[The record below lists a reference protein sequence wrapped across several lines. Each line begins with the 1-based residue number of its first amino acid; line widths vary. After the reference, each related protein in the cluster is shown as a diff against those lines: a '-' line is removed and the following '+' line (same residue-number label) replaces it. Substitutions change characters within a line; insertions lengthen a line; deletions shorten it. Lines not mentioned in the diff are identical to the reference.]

1 MHMPAPSFRLILVFL
16 FTGGLGTVVTAAHE
30 PMGLDWQPK
39 IPFDS
44 TKAYSKE
51 LCTGYYLPYQANH
64 SEQNLSTEQPQDT
77 NGDGYIN
84 MYDMSFGEE
93 GLRYIVDV
101 EKIDNQQPLYSSA
114 DKSEYDKG
122 IAEFKGNVEFRQGD
136 RQVEGDSARFDQN
149 DGFVDIDGHVTMRR
163 PNMIIQSQAGRFNTN
178 DSEARLNLAQLA
190 VPISEL
196 RAKAQTIDYP
206 QDDTVT
212 MREGSFTFCAPGD
225 TTWAIHSSQIDLD
238 PESGMAEAQH
248 AILKIGVVPV
258 FYLPWMSFP
267 IDDQRRSGFLFPTL
281 ESGSS
286 TGLDVTTPY
295 YLNLALNYDAL
306 ITPRFTELGGS
317 SLNTKFR
324 YLGHGVKQ
332 KLELDIAIDDLNAD
346 KKRWL
351 LDYNNEAKINAQL
364 TSSIDVKRIS
374 DFELLN
380 DYGLAHEAREKTSI
394 ISKAALNYQGKTP
407 ILKTASLA
415 IISRQ
420 NGGTE
425 VPAYNQFPH
434 LTVSG
439 GGAINPVI
447 NTDYFL
453 DLAHFTRDT
462 EGLTGRNKITG
473 IRTHLVPSFS
483 TSWITNY
490 IFIKPKLSIPM
501 THFELNDTPSSLS
514 SSETRVIPQFEIDSG
529 LLFER
534 NIPGGYLQ
542 TLEPRLYFAFA
553 AYEYQDDLASFDSS
567 INAKPLYS
575 PNRFNG
581 FDRIGDTNRVTVG
594 LDSQFLNAKGWQ
606 KAKLSVSQMHY
617 FNDRQVQ
624 ASNASVTSTEIL
636 SPIYGAMAYNF
647 SREWTSNLGV
657 TWSPGFDDVETTSAH
672 MRYQP
677 SNRKVIDFN
686 YTETRKGAQQAEV
699 SLMWP
704 IAPQWTL
711 LAKRKEDIR
720 NQQLQDEIVG
730 VRYVNCCW
738 QASLVNRQWLVDQVN
753 GIGSGAGIEHGIF
766 LELSLKGLGQTN
778 KQLTPGKKQ
787 SLEVIMKSIAGYN
800 EYVNEYTQ

>member
-1 MHMPAPSFRLILVFL
+1 MLWKHLFIEIWFKLSNYLLAKPILWFSITGFLLSMHMPALSPRLILVFL
-16 FTGGLGTVVTAAHE
+16 FTGSLGTIVTADHE
-30 PMGLDWQPK
+30 PVSLDWQSQSVS
-39 IPFDS
+39 S
-44 TKAYSKE
+44 TLNSDN
-51 LCTGYYLPYQANH
+51 LCSGYYLSYQASP
-64 SEQNLSTEQPQDT
+64 SEQKLSTD
-77 NGDGYIN
+77 
-84 MYDMSFGEE
+84 S
-93 GLRYIVDV
+93 
-101 EKIDNQQPLYSSA
+101 QPLYSDA
-114 DKSEYDKG
+114 DNSEYDKG
-122 IAEFKGNVEFRQGD
+122 ITHFQGNVEFRQGD
-136 RQVEGDSARFDQN
+136 RQVKGDSARFDQN
-149 DGFVDIDGHVTMRR
+149 DGFVNIEGHVEMRR
-163 PNMIIQSQAGRFNTN
+163 PNMIIQSQTAQFNTN
-178 DSEARLNLAQLA
+178 DSEAQLNLAQLA
-190 VPISEL
+190 VLKSEL
-196 RAKAQTIDYP
+196 RAAAQNIEYH
-206 QDDTVT
+206 QDDTVS
-212 MREGSFTFCAPGD
+212 MRDGSFTFCAPGD
-225 TTWAIHSSQIDLD
+225 NTWAIYSNQIDLD
-238 PESGMAEAQH
+238 PESGLGEAKH
-248 AILKIGVVPV
+248 PILKIGAVPI

-267 IDDQRRSGFLFPTL
+267 IDDQRRTGFLFPTL
-281 ESGSS
+281 TSGSS

-295 YLNLALNYDAL
+295 YLNLAPNYDAL
-306 ITPRFTELGGS
+306 ITPRFTELAGS
-317 SLNTKFR
+317 SLNTQFR
-324 YLGHGVKQ
+324 HLSNGMTQ
-332 KLELDIAIDDLNAD
+332 KLELDIGIDDLNAD

-351 LDYNNEAKINAQL
+351 LDYNNKAKINAQL
-364 TSSIDVKRIS
+364 SSYIDVKRIS
-374 DFELLN
+374 DFELQD
-380 DYGLAHEAREKTSI
+380 DYNVAHDDYI
-394 ISKAALNYQGKTP
+394 ISQAQLYYKGKAP
-407 ILKTASLA
+407 ILETASLG

-420 NGGTE
+420 YGGTG
-425 VPAYNQFPH
+425 VPAYDQLPH
-434 LTVSG
+434 ATASG
-439 GGAINPVI
+439 GSVI
-447 NTDYFL
+447 NQNHQTINADYFG
-453 DLAHFTRDT
+453 DLTRFTRDT
-462 EGLTGRNKITG
+462 ADLTDSNKMTG
-473 IRTHLVPSFS
+473 IRTHLVPSLS
-483 TSWITNY
+483 TAWVNNY
-490 IFIKPKLSIPM
+490 SFIKPKISLPITSYQLSDAPTNI
-501 THFELNDTPSSLS
+501 TSSK
-514 SSETRVIPQFEIDSG
+514 TRTIAQFEIDSG

-534 NIPGGYLQ
+534 GLSGGYLQ
-542 TLEPRLYFAFA
+542 TLEPRLYY
-553 AYEYQDDLASFDSS
+553 AYATYQQQDDMAIFDTSEISS
-567 INAKPLYS
+567 ALYG